1 MTTPND
7 LTRLSGPPP
16 PAAADMRVGAYRLV
30 RELGQ
35 GGMGAVHLALRDD
48 DAFHKRVALK
58 ILKRGMD
65 TEAIVRR
72 FRTERQIL
80 AGLDHPNIARLFDG
94 GTTDEGLPYLVM
106 EYVEGAPLLDYAS
119 SRHLDVPARLG
130 LFLQVCAAVQH
141 AHQNLVIHRDLKPG
155 NILVTADGVPKLL
168 DFGVA
173 KLLNPELAGHTLA
186 LTMPGLQF
194 MTPEYASPEQVR
206 GDVVTTAS
214 DIYSLGVVL
223 YELLTGRRPYE
234 LEGRNLSDIVRVV
247 CETEPVRPSV
257 AVTRPVDPQA
267 SLQTRAPGA
276 APAGDS
282 ARSTWVP
289 DPQHLRRRLE
299 GDLDNIVLK
308 ALSKE
313 PARRYASVDH
323 LADDVRRHLA
333 GHPVLARQDTLG
345 YRASKFVRRHRRAV
359 IAASAIV
366 LSLVAGVVGTAWQA
380 RVARSERARA
390 EQRFNDVRALA
401 SAFLFDVHDAVKDL
415 AGATPARQLI
425 VQKGIEY
432 LDKLSRDAGDR
443 ADLRRELAAGYLR
456 VGDVQGRPL
465 NPNLGDTAGALASYR
480 KSVELYESLGVTE
493 ASPLDLR
500 RETATALLR
509 LSEVLA
515 AAGDTRAAMQAV
527 RRAADL
533 QRDVATD
540 ASAPDAALRDL
551 AVAHSRLGDM
561 LAATGETA
569 QAVEQHRL
577 ALAVMQAV
585 SARAPDDPANL
596 RQLGV
601 AHHKV
606 GNALGNPNYPNLG
619 DHEGALAE
627 MRESIAVFERATSRY
642 PDSSLFKR
650 NLAVARSNAA
660 DILVAL
666 GRRPE
671 AMAEERRAL
680 ETYEAQAEEDPSNA
694 AAKNDLAIAYYKQA
708 EMLDAD
714 GRAREALAA
723 IERAAA
729 LQDQLAAADP
739 GSARA
744 RGEAATNYAMR
755 GQLLA
760 KLGRR
765 AAAFADLDRAVA
777 ITRTLSQG
785 NPDNIELRVS
795 VALALIGRAD
805 AALVL
810 ARTRAADPDDRER
823 SRRDLSEAV
832 ELLTALEKEGAI
844 EGTDLSTLEDAR
856 RKLRDAG
863 GPP

>member
-1 MTTPND
+1 MPTPDD
-7 LTRLSGPPP
+7 LTRLSPRPEAPGRD
-16 PAAADMRVGAYRLV
+16 ARVGVYRIV

-35 GGMGAVHLALRDD
+35 GGMGAVYLAVRDD

-94 GTTDEGLPYLVM
+94 GTTDDGRPYLVM
-106 EYVEGAPLLDYAS
+106 EYVEGAPLLEYADG
-119 SRHLDVPARLG
+119 RHLDVPSRLG

-155 NILVTADGVPKLL
+155 NVLVSPEGAPKLL
-168 DFGVA
+168 DFGIA

-186 LTMPGLQF
+186 PTMPGLQF

-206 GDVVTTAS
+206 GDTVTTAS
-214 DIYSLGVVL
+214 DVYSLGVIL

-234 LEGRNLSDIVRVV
+234 LEGRNLSEIVRVV
-247 CETEPVRPSV
+247 CETEPPRPSV
-257 AVTRPVDPQA
+257 AVTRPVDPRA
-267 SLQTRAPGA
+267 PAETRATGST
-276 APAGDS
+276 PAGGS
-282 ARSTWVP
+282 PRSTWVP
-289 DPQHLRRRLE
+289 DPQKLRRRLE

-345 YRASKFVRRHRRAV
+345 YRAAKFVRRHRGAV
-359 IAASAIV
+359 IAAAAVV
-366 LSLVAGVVGTAWQA
+366 LSLIGGLVGIAWQA
-380 RVARSERARA
+380 RVARFEHARA
-390 EQRFNDVRALA
+390 EQRFDDVRQLA
-401 SAFLFDVHDAVKDL
+401 SAFLFDVHDAVRDL
-415 AGATPARQLI
+415 AGSTPARQLI
-425 VQKGIEY
+425 VEKGIEY
-432 LDKLSRDAGDR
+432 LDKLARDAGDR

-480 KSVELYESLGVTE
+480 KSVELYDSLGVTE

-500 RETATALLR
+500 RDTATALLR
-509 LSEVLA
+509 LSEALA
-515 AAGDTRAAMQAV
+515 ASGDTRAAMQAV
-527 RRAADL
+527 RRATDL
-533 QRDVATD
+533 QRDVAAD
-540 ASAPDAALRDL
+540 PSAPDAALRDL
-551 AVAHSRLGDM
+551 AVAYSRLGDM

-577 ALAVMQAV
+577 ALAVMQTV
-585 SARAPDDPANL
+585 SARAPDEPANL

-601 AHHKV
+601 AHHKL

-627 MRESIAVFERATSRY
+627 MRQSVAVFERATARH
-642 PDSSLFKR
+642 PDSALFKR

-666 GRRPE
+666 GRRQE

-680 ETYEAQAEEDPSNA
+680 ETYEAQAREDPSNA

-708 EMLDAD
+708 EMLDAE
-714 GRAREALAA
+714 GRTREALAA

-739 GSARA
+739 GNARA
-744 RGEAATNYAMR
+744 RAETATNYAMR

-760 KLGRR
+760 KLGQR
-765 AAAFADLDRAVA
+765 ASALADLDRAVT
-777 ITRTLSQG
+777 ITRTLSGG
-785 NPDNIELRVS
+785 NPDNVELRVS

-805 AALVL
+805 ALSALEK
-810 ARTRAADPDDRER
+810 ARPSGPGDRER
-823 SRRDLSEAV
+823 ARRDYTEAV
-832 ELLTALEKEGAI
+832 EILAALHQAGAI
-844 EGTDLSTLEDAR
+844 EGTDVATLERAR
-856 RKLRDAG
+856 GQLRDL
-863 GPP
+863 GPSR